1 MFNSAYVENAPE
13 GGVAMLEVLGKDAQ
27 TMAFVP
33 MRRIEVSGE
42 VTGPVAG
49 MQVVHV
55 FGYTK
60 QQCSRVIEA
69 AYRFPLPG
77 DAAVT
82 GVSVRFGDVEIQ
94 AVLEPRAQAEKD
106 YEDAKKDRRQA
117 ALVTREA
124 ADVFTLRVAGIKPDQ
139 EVRVETAFVQLAR
152 AEGSG
157 WSLRIPLTVPV
168 RYTRGDESPAAG
180 AARPLAQ
187 ATDPGYRASLDL
199 TVFDASGVASST
211 HALSL
216 VRDGSELHA
225 RFESG
230 DILPDCDAVITWQ
243 PAGDAQRTTL
253 SAFTAHREGRTP
265 FLALVTPPSR
275 EQKLIPREL
284 TVLVDHSG
292 SMQGAKWEAAD
303 WAVGRLIGMLTEDDR
318 FRIGVFHST
327 VAWWSDT
334 PKTMDD
340 VARKEAIHFLESH
353 KDSGGTELG
362 VALEQALRGARPAG
376 EFSRQVLIV
385 TDAQVSDEGRLIRLA
400 EEESRHAD
408 RRRISILCV
417 DSSPN
422 AALARQLAEAGGGSD
437 RYVTSNPE
445 GGDITTALDE
455 IVDTWAQP
463 IATGLRLEVRTDAV
477 YATSRRSTKASADGW
492 RGLDLGDLPAGRPLW
507 ASGEAVTGNEPLG
520 LRLVDGY
527 GEILATWTEAN
538 GTQVHGGI
546 AALVGA
552 RRLQQLEALKGARY
566 TPEELKKWVEELGM
580 TPAETGKETG
590 TLYPENQ
597 PADETLAGLICRE
610 SLRSGIASTETA
622 FVAVRTESGKS
633 VERTIIVANAT
644 PEGWEA
650 MQPVMIMGAPLLL
663 SQVMPLDAL
672 YDVSA
677 HCSDS
682 GPEYFSRRASK
693 AAPRLQAIGAR
704 QPRAHSVTL
713 FDGVPAAAVGRI
725 VLAERTIGLKGSKGL
740 QASRLLSLIAEGDAG
755 AFPEGAELLLFV
767 GDMARARARVRL
779 SDLLGGATRPLNIT
793 CADGQVLRLVLLVPS
808 TGTQASGHLKVT
820 LGIA

>member
-1 MFNSAYVENAPE
+1 MFNSSYVENAPE
-13 GGVAMLEVLGKDAQ
+13 SGVAMLEVLGKDTQ
-27 TMAFVP
+27 MMAFVP
-33 MRRIEVSGE
+33 MRRVEISGE

-55 FGYTK
+55 FSYTK

-124 ADVFTLRVAGIKPDQ
+124 ADVFTLRVAGIKPGQD
-139 EVRVETAFVQLAR
+139 VRVETAFVQLAR

-168 RYTRGDESPAAG
+168 RYTRLDESPAAG

-187 ATDPGYRASLDL
+187 VADPGYRASLDL
-199 TVFDASGVASST
+199 TVFDASGVASPT

-216 VRDGSELHA
+216 TRDGTELHA

-230 DILPDCDAVITWQ
+230 DVLPDCDAVITWQ

-253 SAFTAHREGRTP
+253 SAFTAHSKDRTP

-275 EQKLIPREL
+275 EQKLVPCEL

-292 SMQGAKWEAAD
+292 SMEGAKWDAAD
-303 WAVGRLIGMLTEDDR
+303 WAVKRLIGMLTEDDR
-318 FRIGVFHST
+318 FRIGVFHNT
-327 VAWWSDT
+327 VTWWSDA
-334 PKTMDD
+334 PKAMDD
-340 VARKEAIHFLESH
+340 EARKDAVHFLESH

-362 VALEQALRGARPAG
+362 VALEQALHGQRSAG

-400 EEESRHAD
+400 EEESKRAD
-408 RRRISILCV
+408 CRRISILCV

-422 AALARQLAEAGGGSD
+422 EALARQLAEASGGSD

-455 IVDTWAQP
+455 IVDTWARP
-463 IATGLRLEVRTDAV
+463 IATGLRLEVQTDAL
-477 YATSRRSTKASADGW
+477 YATSRRPTRAFADGW
-492 RGLDLGDLPAGRPLW
+492 CGLDLGDLPAGRPLW
-507 ASGEAVTGNEPLG
+507 ASGEAAAAEGPLN
-520 LRLVDGY
+520 LRLVDGH
-527 GEILATWTEAN
+527 GEVLATWAEVN
-538 GTQVHGGI
+538 WTQVHGGVT
-546 AALVGA
+546 ALVGA
-552 RRLQQLEALKGARY
+552 RRLQQLEALKGAQY
-566 TPEELKKWVEELGM
+566 TFTDLKHRVEELGM
-580 TPAETGKETG
+580 TPAEGGTECE

-597 PADETLAGLICRE
+597 PADETLARLICQE

-644 PEGWEA
+644 PEGWEDA
-650 MQPVMIMGAPLLL
+650 GPVMMGAPMMMRQAM
-663 SQVMPLDAL
+663 SS
-672 YDVSA
+672 DVLCDMSV
-677 HCSDS
+677 HCSEP
-682 GPEYFSRRASK
+682 GPGYVAGHASM

-704 QPRAHSVTL
+704 QPRASTVTV
-713 FDGVPAAAVGRI
+713 FDGAPAVGVERTI
-725 VLAERTIGLKGSKGL
+725 LAERTIGLKGAKGL

-755 AFPEGAELLLFV
+755 TFPEGAELLLFV

-779 SDLLGGATRPLNIT
+779 SDLLSGATRPLNVT
-793 CADGQVLRLVLLVPS
+793 CADGQVLRLVLLVP
-808 TGTQASGHLKVT
+808 GTAAQSLGHLRIT
-820 LGIA
+820 LGVA

>member
-1 MFNSAYVENAPE
+1 
-13 GGVAMLEVLGKDAQ
+13 
-27 TMAFVP
+27 
-33 MRRIEVSGE
+33 
-42 VTGPVAG
+42 
-49 MQVVHV
+49 
-55 FGYTK
+55 
-60 QQCSRVIEA
+60 
-69 AYRFPLPG
+69 
-77 DAAVT
+77 
-82 GVSVRFGDVEIQ
+82 VEIQ

-124 ADVFTLRVAGIKPDQ
+124 ADVFTLRVAGIKPGQ

-152 AEGSG
+152 TEGSG

-168 RYTRGDESPAAG
+168 RYIRGDESPAAG

-187 ATDPGYRASLDL
+187 AADPGYRASLDL
-199 TVFDASGVASST
+199 TVFDASGVASPT

-216 VRDGSELHA
+216 VRDGAELHA

-230 DILPDCDAVITWQ
+230 DVLPDCDAVITWQ

-253 SAFTAHREGRTP
+253 SAFTARREGRTP
-265 FLALVTPPSR
+265 FLALVTPPSL

-292 SMQGAKWEAAD
+292 SMQGPKWDAAD
-303 WAVGRLIGMLTEDDR
+303 WAVKRLIGMLTEHDR
-318 FRIGVFHST
+318 FRIGVFHDT
-327 VAWWSDT
+327 VAWWSDV
-334 PKTMDD
+334 PKPMGDA
-340 VARKEAIHFLESH
+340 ARADAVHFLESH

-362 VALEQALRGARPAG
+362 VALEQGLHGHRPAG
-376 EFSRQVLIV
+376 KFSRQVLIV

-400 EEESRHAD
+400 EEESKHVD

-455 IVDTWAQP
+455 IVDTWARP
-463 IATGLRLEVRTDAV
+463 IATGLRLEVRTDAL
-477 YATSRRSTKASADGW
+477 YATSRRPATASADGW
-492 RGLDLGDLPAGRPLW
+492 HALDLGDLPAGRPLW
-507 ASGEAVTGNEPLG
+507 ASGEAATGGEPLT
-520 LRLVDGY
+520 LRLTDGHGEVLAEWTEVDG
-527 GEILATWTEAN
+527 
-538 GTQVHGGI
+538 TQTHGGV

-566 TPEELKKWVEELGM
+566 TPEELKKRVEELGM
-580 TPAETGKETG
+580 TPAEAGKETG

-622 FVAVRTESGKS
+622 FVAVRTEAGKS
-633 VERTIIVANAT
+633 VERTIVVANAT
-644 PEGWEA
+644 PEGWEGA
-650 MQPVMIMGAPLLL
+650 QPVMRVAAPMM
-663 SQVMPLDAL
+663 VNRPMAL
-672 YDVSA
+672 VPDMAFYEADVC
-677 HCSDS
+677 CSDS
-682 GPEYFSRRASK
+682 GPAYLPHRVSK
-693 AAPRLQAIGAR
+693 ATPRLQAVGAR
-704 QPRAHSVTL
+704 QPRASAVVL
-713 FDGVPAAAVGRI
+713 FDGVPAAKVERT
-725 VLAERTIGLKGSKGL
+725 VLTERTIGLKGARGL

-755 AFPEGAELLLFV
+755 AFPESAELLLFV

-793 CADGQVLRLVLLVPS
+793 CADGQVLRLILLVPS
-808 TGTQASGHLKVT
+808 AATQAIGHLKVT